1 MKTAIAW
8 GGIATLAIL
17 AAAGY
22 GVHQLGVR
30 RGIEIATP
38 SRAGDADPA
47 AGRTILY
54 WQDPMVPG
62 QRFDKPG
69 KSPFMDMPLVPVYAE
84 PKGDGSKVTID
95 PRMQQNLGV
104 RTADVR
110 EGVIAVGIDAV
121 GSVAYN
127 ERDVAVVQARA
138 NGFLERL
145 YVRAPLDPVRK
156 GQALAEIYVP
166 DWVAAQEEYLA
177 ARRIAKQS
185 DAASLA
191 GLVDGARQ
199 RMRLAGM
206 TDAQIQAIETDDSVR
221 PRMTVTAPIGGV
233 VGELTAREGMTV
245 MTGAPLFRVNGL
257 STVWVN
263 AEVPENAAAR
273 VLAGAEVEARTA
285 ALPGR
290 TFKGAVSAILPAVDP
305 ATRTLKARI
314 QLANPEG
321 RLVPGMFVTVS
332 FAPAAGKPILLIPT
346 EAVIQTG
353 TRSVV
358 IVAQGDGRFAPVDVE
373 LGIDAGGETE
383 IRRGVQA
390 GQKIVVSG
398 QFLLDSEA
406 NLRAAT
412 TRMSEAPGGATTTK
426 SATTTRGTA
435 SDGAA
440 SSAHRA
446 EGTVEGIEHDEIMLS
461 HGPIASLGWGP
472 MTMGFR
478 LPSHGLPAGIAIGDR
493 VRFEFRSASDGG
505 FEIASIA
512 RVSTPA
518 TARKVTP

>member
-8 GGIATLAIL
+8 GGIAAIVL
-17 AAAGY
+17 AASGY

-30 RGIEIATP
+30 RGLEIAAP
-38 SRAGDADPA
+38 SRAADADPA

-84 PKGDGSKVTID
+84 PKGEGSVTID

-104 RTADVR
+104 RTAEVR
-110 EGVIAVGIDAV
+110 EAVIAAGIDAV

-145 YVRAPLDPVRK
+145 HVRAPLDPVRK
-156 GQALAEIYVP
+156 GQTLAEIYVP

-177 ARRIAKQS
+177 ARRIAQQQS
-185 DAASLA
+185 DTASLA

-206 TDAQIQAIETDDSVR
+206 TDAQIRTVEADGIVR

-233 VGELTAREGMTV
+233 VGELAAREGMTV

-273 VLAGAEVEARTA
+273 VLAGAAVDARTA

-290 TFKGAVSAILPAVDP
+290 TYKGAVSAILPAIDP
-305 ATRTLKARI
+305 ATRTIKARI
-314 QLANPEG
+314 ELANPDG

-332 FAPAAGKPILLIPT
+332 FTPAAGKPVLLVPT

-358 IVAQGDGRFAPVDVE
+358 IVALDDGRFTPIDVE
-373 LGIDAGGETE
+373 VGIDTGGETE
-383 IRRGVQA
+383 IRGGLQA

-412 TRMSEAPGGATTTK
+412 TRMGEAPGGAKAK
-426 SATTTRGTA
+426 SSAATGV
-435 SDGAA
+435 SSSGAA
-440 SSAHRA
+440 SASVHRA
-446 EGTVEGIEHDEIMLS
+446 EGTVEAIEHDGIMVS
-461 HGPIASLGWGP
+461 HGAIASLGWGP

-478 LPSHGLPAGIAIGDR
+478 LASHGVPAGIAVGDH
-493 VRFEFRSASDGG
+493 VRFEFRSTPDGG
-505 FEIASIA
+505 FEISSIA
-512 RVSTPA
+512 RMPAPA
-518 TARKVTP
+518 TAPRVKP